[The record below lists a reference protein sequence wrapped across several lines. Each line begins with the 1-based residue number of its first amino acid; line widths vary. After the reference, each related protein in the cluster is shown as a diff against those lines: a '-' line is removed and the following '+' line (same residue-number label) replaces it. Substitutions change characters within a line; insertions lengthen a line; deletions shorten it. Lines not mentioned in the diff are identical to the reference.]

1 MCQLT
6 LKEGLVNVQ
15 RFDGRHLGRWRLGAG
30 GSQQPRPEVGRGV
43 LAAGERRIKRVQR
56 LAGGALYLI
65 SDNDH
70 YQPEMIKP
78 QDMHDVEILGR
89 CVVRIGR
96 VV

>member
-1 MCQLT
+1 M
-6 LKEGLVNVQ
+6 
-15 RFDGRHLGRWRLGAG
+15 
-30 GSQQPRPEVGRGV
+30 PRPEAGRCV
-43 LAAGERRIKRVQR
+43 LTAGKWRATDQVQR

-89 CVVRIGR
+89 CEIRIGR